1 MCGRCDHLFD
11 VLRAYSCLNTSLGYC
26 QGMAPVVG
34 GLMAVLFNDDLL
46 AAEDDRASTLN
57 ELAFWLLAIILDG
70 HGYARVCGVCGV
82 RVSSFLNRTRPPHTP
97 HTHMFRMSR
106 YYEPGM
112 EGLIKDAALFHEVL
126 ALHLPELA
134 AHLDRYRLDVLMYMT
149 PWFLS
154 LYTQLPNWELV
165 LAIYD
170 MVFVEG

>member
-1 MCGRCDHLFD
+1 
-11 VLRAYSCLNTSLGYC
+11 
-26 QGMAPVVG
+26 
-34 GLMAVLFNDDLL
+34 
-46 AAEDDRASTLN
+46 
-57 ELAFWLLAIILDG
+57 
-70 HGYARVCGVCGV
+70 
-82 RVSSFLNRTRPPHTP
+82 
-97 HTHMFRMSR
+97 
-106 YYEPGM
+106 M

-134 AHLDRYRLDVLMYMT
+134 AHLDRHRLDVLMYMT